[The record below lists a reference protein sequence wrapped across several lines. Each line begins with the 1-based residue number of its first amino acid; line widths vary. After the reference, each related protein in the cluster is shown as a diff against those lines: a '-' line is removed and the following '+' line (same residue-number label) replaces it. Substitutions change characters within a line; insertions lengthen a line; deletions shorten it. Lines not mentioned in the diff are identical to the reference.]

1 LTDCKNFFSHHIF
14 KKKVS
19 LFYCH
24 EHYVTNEINVNFV
37 CYQFIDLQ
45 DAGSESDRTV
55 CSAGGSSVSKER
67 SRSTVFLSYP
77 KADVK
82 KPLEM
87 KSISSLRCHNSEIND
102 VCASSN
108 GQYFATAGSDGVVK
122 TFEMST
128 TRHLLNLKGSSPIIC
143 LDISNDQGEANQWIA
158 GGGSDGTCRVWNLH
172 TGAMKFQISGHA
184 SKVHGCKFVG
194 MSHFFLRLFNSPF
207 NLTLFCQQII
217 SFASVVR

>member
-1 LTDCKNFFSHHIF
+1 MNIMKLMYLISTFI
-14 KKKVS
+14 
-19 LFYCH
+19 
-24 EHYVTNEINVNFV
+24 
-37 CYQFIDLQ
+37 CYQFVDLQ
-45 DAGSESDRTV
+45 DTESVSDRTV
-55 CSAGGSSVSKER
+55 CSVGGSSVSKESSR
-67 SRSTVFLSYP
+67 SRSTESLSYP

-143 LDISNDQGEANQWIA
+143 VDISNNQGEANQWIA

-172 TGAMKFQISGHA
+172 TGAMKFQISGHP
-184 SKVHGCKFVG
+184 SKVHSCKFVG
-194 MSHFFLRLFNSPF
+194 TSHSFSQLFKSSFNS
-207 NLTLFCQQII
+207 NL
-217 SFASVVR
+217 S

>member
-1 LTDCKNFFSHHIF
+1 MKLIKNI
-14 KKKVS
+14 
-19 LFYCH
+19 
-24 EHYVTNEINVNFV
+24 IR
-37 CYQFIDLQ
+37 YQFTDLQ
-45 DAGSESDRTV
+45 DAGSETDRTV

-67 SRSTVFLSYP
+67 SRSKEFLSYP
-77 KADVK
+77 KIEK

-102 VCASSN
+102 VHASSN

-128 TRHLLNLKGSSPIIC
+128 TRHLLDLKGSSPIIC
-143 LDISNDQGEANQWIA
+143 LDISNNQGEANQWIA

-184 SKVHGCKFVG
+184 SKVHSCKFVG
-194 MSHFFLRLFNSPF
+194 VSH
-207 NLTLFCQQII
+207 
-217 SFASVVR
+217 